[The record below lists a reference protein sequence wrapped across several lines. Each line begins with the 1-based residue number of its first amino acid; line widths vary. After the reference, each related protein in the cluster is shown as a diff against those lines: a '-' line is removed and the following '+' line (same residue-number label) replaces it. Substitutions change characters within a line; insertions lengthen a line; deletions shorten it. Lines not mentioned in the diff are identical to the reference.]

1 MPPKTSL
8 RKGKK
13 MRLNALASDHLSS
26 VVQLTD
32 TRPHLDGDTQRFSS
46 LDLDLVDKIII
57 VNDNCPQSRS
67 SG

>member
-1 MPPKTSL
+1 
-8 RKGKK
+8 